1 MWALSKRALLSFL
14 TSIIPGLIFAQQCP
28 CNVTGSVKDMSTG
41 IPISNAHIYVKEA
54 SLKDVTDSLGQF
66 AIGAICK
73 GNYHL
78 AISHVGC
85 ESQELFL
92 SISGDTSI
100 LIFLDHH
107 GQLLNEVAILD
118 QGESAA
124 TQQSHSLHADHMAQ
138 YSNKNLATMLED
150 ISGVRTLKNG
160 SGIAKPV
167 VHGLYGN
174 RLTILNNG
182 IAQGGQQWGADHSPE
197 IDPLL
202 ANKITVIKG
211 VSALEYMGN
220 SLGSV
225 VLVEPKRIG
234 KEPHLHGEG
243 RYFFESNG
251 LGNGLHLALQQSHK
265 SFAWQA
271 VGTLK
276 KSGDKRT
283 ADYFLRNTGN
293 EEAHLALQ
301 VEKSWSK
308 KWLSR
313 LYFSSFNAN
322 FGVLRG
328 SHIGNLTDLKS
339 ALERDVPFYTKDKFS
354 YTIGAPYQ
362 KVNHH
367 LLKLQTKYS
376 KGDKESLDISYAQ
389 QINLRKEF
397 DVRRSGRS
405 DMPAMSLRQVSSF
418 LEAKY
423 RRALAHHW
431 SFKSGVQLN
440 RVDNSNLPETGILP
454 LIPNYLTYEYGAF
467 GMATKS
473 MKRTTIQIGGR
484 YDFEQRKVA
493 AISNGVPRRVIRH
506 EKEYQ
511 AMSAMGGMRHE
522 FNKAWN
528 MSYNLGFATRNP
540 EVNELYS
547 NGLHQGVS
555 GIEEGDPEL
564 NKEVSLKHTWSLKGD
579 VKGKLFF
586 EGLFYYQN
594 IDDYIFIN
602 PQDEVR
608 LTIRGAFPVF
618 KYEQTDARLMG
629 FDVTATYQAS
639 ERMYFKGS
647 YSYLDGYD
655 RKYQMP
661 LVYMPSNHLKGSF
674 NYQIPSLGKFHNVEF
689 QVNSRYVFE
698 QTNLLPSQD
707 FVAPPAGYHLLGLK
721 ISAERQLRKLRLV
734 SFIRM
739 ENLGN
744 VAYRDYLNRQ
754 RYFADDLGFNLV
766 AGFNLKF

>member
-1 MWALSKRALLSFL
+1 M
-14 TSIIPGLIFAQQCP
+14 FAQQCP
-28 CNVTGSVKDMSTG
+28 LSISGSVKDMSTG
-41 IPISNAHIYVKEA
+41 ISISNAHVFVKEA
-54 SLKDVTDSLGQF
+54 SLKDVTDSLGLF
-66 AIGAICK
+66 TIKAVCEGK
-73 GNYHL
+73 YHL
-78 AISHVGC
+78 AISHIGC
-85 ESQELFL
+85 ESQEFYLT
-92 SISGDTSI
+92 ISGDTSI
-100 LIFLDHH
+100 TVFLDHH
-107 GQLLNEVAILD
+107 GQLLNEVALLD
-118 QGESAA
+118 QGENPS
-124 TQQSHSLHADHMAQ
+124 TQESHSLHSDHMAK
-138 YSNKNLATMLED
+138 YSNRNLATMLED

-202 ANKITVIKG
+202 ANKITVVKG
-211 VSALEYMGN
+211 VGAIEYMGN

-225 VLVEPKRIG
+225 VLIEPKKIG

-251 LGNGLHLALQQSHK
+251 LGNGLHLALQQSNK
-265 SFAWQA
+265 MFAWQA

-276 KSGDKRT
+276 KNGDKRS

-301 VEKSWSK
+301 MEKSWNK
-308 KWLSR
+308 KWMSR

-328 SHIGNLTDLKS
+328 AHIGNTTDLKA

-354 YTIGAPYQ
+354 YSIGSPYQ

-367 LLKLQTKYS
+367 LLKLHTKYTR
-376 KGDKESLDISYAQ
+376 GDKELFDISYAH

-418 LEAKY
+418 VEAKY
-423 RRALAHHW
+423 RRVLSHHW

-454 LIPNYLTYEYGAF
+454 LIPNYLAYEYGAF
-467 GMATKS
+467 GMATKLIR
-473 MKRTTIQIGGR
+473 KTTLQLGGR

-493 AISNGVPRRVIRH
+493 AITKTAPREIVRYD
-506 EKEYQ
+506 KAYQ
-511 AMSAMGGMRHE
+511 AMSAMGGVKHA
-522 FNKAWN
+522 FNKAWK

-579 VKGKLFF
+579 IKGKLFF

-618 KYEQTDARLMG
+618 KYEQTDARLLG
-629 FDVTATYQAS
+629 FDLTATYQAS

-655 RKYQMP
+655 RRNKMP
-661 LVYMPSNHLKGSF
+661 LVYMPSNHFKGSF

-689 QVNSRYVFE
+689 QVNSRYVFK
-698 QTNLLPSQD
+698 QKNVLLSQD
-707 FVAPPAGYHLLGLK
+707 FVAPPEGYHLLGLK
-721 ISAERQLRKLRLV
+721 VSAERQLRKLRLTT
-734 SFIRM
+734 FIRV

-744 VAYRDYLNRQ
+744 VKYRDYLNRQ
-754 RYFADDLGFNLV
+754 RYFADDLGFNLI
-766 AGFNLKF
+766 AGMNIHF